1 MRLAVADRGIT
12 QYADAPPASGQVIL
26 VLRNLLAERYPDLG
40 EHVNAVSARSERMGR
55 EVGLPDDEAAP
66 LKQAASLHDIG
77 KLALPES
84 ILASPMPL
92 TEDEWRLMRLHTV
105 TGARILVAAGL
116 QGKVIDFVR
125 SSHERVDGRGYPD
138 GLVGE
143 QIPLGARVIAVCDAY
158 DAMTSP
164 RPYRPVPLSGVAAS
178 MQLMRSSG
186 TQFDVGVVDA
196 LCRILFDVPAVSS
209 SRR

>member
-1 MRLAVADRGIT
+1 MADRRT
-12 QYADAPPASGQVIL
+12 PESPPASQASGQVIL
-26 VLRNLLAERYPDLG
+26 VLRNLLAKRYPDLAA
-40 EHVNAVSARSERMGR
+40 HVNTVSTLSEAVGR
-55 EVGLPDDEAAP
+55 EVGLADEEVDA
-66 LKQAASLHDIG
+66 LKQAALLHDIG

-84 ILASPMPL
+84 ILARPAPL
-92 TEDEWRLMRLHTV
+92 DKDEWRVMRRHTV
-105 TGARILVAAGL
+105 TGAKILIAAGV

-125 SSHERVDGRGYPD
+125 SSHERVDGSGYPD

-164 RPYRPVPLSGVAAS
+164 RPYRPVPMSGDGAS
-178 MQLMRSSG
+178 MELMRASG

-196 LCRILFDVPAVSS
+196 LCRILL
-209 SRR
+209 RRD